1 MRWFWILGLVALSEA
16 MILVPL
22 TKITTLREILRERD
36 LLQQFLE
43 LNPYTVTYSRFHG
56 AQDPDVAVQPL
67 MNHLD
72 MAYVGTISIGTPP
85 QNFKLIF
92 DTGSTDTWVPSIYC
106 DSLAC
111 ANHNVFNPMES
122 TTFKFVGQPM
132 SIKYGTGSMKGF
144 TVKDTVTIAGIEVEQ
159 EFGLSIQEPGHFLVS
174 LPFDS
179 ILGLAYPA
187 LGTEGITPIF
197 DTLWK
202 GGHIAEGIFAFY
214 LSNNGQNGSVAM
226 FGGVDKSYYK
236 GELNWVPLSTPLFW
250 QVTIDHISMEGMT
263 VACRDG
269 CQAILD
275 TGTSLLVGP
284 YMDIYNIHSLIK
296 AQKSLNGEYV
306 VDCEAVHT
314 LPDIVFAING
324 INYTVPASAY
334 TLQQGNLCYIRLQQQ
349 LSGQPAQS
357 WVLGDVFLRQYFSVY
372 DRENNRIGLAPA
384 A

>member
-22 TKITTLREILRERD
+22 TKITTLRESLRERD

-56 AQDPDVAVQPL
+56 PQDPDVAVQPL
-67 MNHLD
+67 RNYLD
-72 MAYVGTISIGTPP
+72 MSYAGAISIGTPP
-85 QNFKLIF
+85 QNFQVIF

-111 ANHNVFNPMES
+111 ANHNAFNPLAS
-122 TTFKFVGQPM
+122 TTFKFVGHPM

-144 TVKDTVTIAGIEVEQ
+144 TGNDTIKR
-159 EFGLSIQEPGHFLVS
+159 S
-174 LPFDS
+174 
-179 ILGLAYPA
+179 
-187 LGTEGITPIF
+187 
-197 DTLWK
+197 
-202 GGHIAEGIFAFY
+202 
-214 LSNNGQNGSVAM
+214 
-226 FGGVDKSYYK
+226 
-236 GELNWVPLSTPLFW
+236 
-250 QVTIDHISMEGMT
+250 ISMEGMT

-296 AQKSLNGEYV
+296 AQKSLNGGYV

-334 TLQQGNLCYIRLQQQ
+334 TLQVRGRNLCYSEFLP
-349 LSGQPAQS
+349 QPFILDQA
-357 WVLGDVFLRQYFSVY
+357 WILGDVFLRQYFSVY

>member
-22 TKITTLREILRERD
+22 TKVTTLQESLWERD

-43 LNPYTVTYSRFHG
+43 LNPYTITYSHFHG
-56 AQDPDVAVQPL
+56 AQVPDVAVQTL
-67 MNHLD
+67 RNYLEMS
-72 MAYVGTISIGTPP
+72 YVGTISIGTPP
-85 QNFKLIF
+85 QTFQVLF

-106 DSLAC
+106 NSLAC
-111 ANHNVFNPMES
+111 TNHNAFNPLAS
-122 TTFKFVGQPM
+122 TTFKFVGQQM

-144 TVKDTVTIAGIEVEQ
+144 TGNDTIKIAGIEVEQ
-159 EFGLSIQEPGHFLVS
+159 EFGVSTSKPGNFLVS
-174 LPFDS
+174 LPFDG
-179 ILGLAYPA
+179 ILGLVYPA
-187 LGTEGITPIF
+187 LGMNSTTPIF

-214 LSNNGQNGSVAM
+214 LSSNGENGSVAM

-236 GELNWVPLSTPLFW
+236 GELNWVPLSRPLFW
-250 QVTIDHISMEGMT
+250 QVTMDRISMEGMT

-324 INYTVPASAY
+324 INYTVPASTY
-334 TLQQGNLCYIRLQQQ
+334 TQQYGKWCY
-349 LSGQPAQS
+349 SNFEQPPSDLLKQN
-357 WVLGDVFLRQYFSVY
+357 WILGDAFLRLYFSVY
-372 DRENNRIGLAPA
+372 DREKNRIGLAPA